1 MGLPSA
7 LCFLV
12 LSLGQ
17 CRVNAKVCKEDN
29 RASEAHANDSSL
41 QIARTTIDLV
51 DLEEALGVAHT
62 ALRCTVCSIGAY
74 SKGTYKVNRIW
85 HKLRRRPWDGHC
97 TRCEGK
103 AHLHREAAKLV
114 QLQQHNVFLGIRHL
128 ESRKMHSEEP
138 KQDLSRSCQVAVQC
152 LQW

>member
-7 LCFLV
+7 LCFFI

-41 QIARTTIDLV
+41 QVARAAVDLV

-62 ALRCTVCSIGAY
+62 ALRCTVCGIGAY
-74 SKGTYKVNRIW
+74 SKGTHKVDRIW
-85 HKLRRRPWDGHC
+85 HKLCRRPCNRHC
-97 TRCEGK
+97 ARCLGK
-103 AHLHREAAKLV
+103 AHLHCEAAKLV
-114 QLQQHNVFLGIRHL
+114 QLQQHIVFVGIRHIERL
-128 ESRKMHSEEP
+128 RNP
-138 KQDLSRSCQVAVQC
+138 CRT
-152 LQW
+152 